1 MIETMTITE
10 LLDRIEVANHAIL
23 KKLLDAPISLTGDK
37 EPELYGLMLQVQ
49 RETKQAK
56 TVWNA

>member
-1 MIETMTITE
+1 MTIAE
-10 LLDRIEVANHAIL
+10 LLGRIEAVNHAIL
-23 KKLLDAPISLTGDK
+23 KKLLDAPVSLTGDK
-37 EPELYGLMLQVQ
+37 EPELYGLMLKVQ